1 MLVMSDLQT
10 VLREA
15 LALSPDERELLMI
28 QLVSADEIEDGYEE
42 AWGEEIERR
51 LIELREG
58 GAELL
63 DWTASERSIFDS

>member
-1 MLVMSDLQT
+1 
-10 VLREA
+10 
-15 LALSPDERELLMI
+15 MI

-58 GAELL
+58 GAEPL